1 MPPNSGARCPTSP
14 PTFLLELEAEGFVGV
29 GVAVTTTT
37 TGVCVGVCVGAA
49 VTTTTLSVGTVTGAS
64 VDARD
69 GACAEVQAT
78 PNAAI
83 PKSASTPVPIFDTI
97 AEIKL

>member
-1 MPPNSGARCPTSP
+1 M
-14 PTFLLELEAEGFVGV
+14 EGVVGV
-29 GVAVTTTT
+29 GVGVTTTT
-37 TGVCVGVCVGAA
+37 TGVGVGVA

-64 VDARD
+64 VDAGD

-83 PKSASTPVPIFDTI
+83 PKSTSTPMPIFDTI
-97 AEIKL
+97 AEIKLRTSWSSYCRCWLHILGSPNASDFT